1 MKDNLTIMK
10 ECEALLEGHFL
21 LSSGLHS
28 GRYCQCAKLL
38 RFPNQAAAVL
48 QTVAEQVKGLPVT
61 KVCGPAMGGVI
72 VSYELARQLGVESIF
87 TERKDGEMQLRRG
100 FSVGP
105 GDNIL
110 IAEDV
115 ITTGKSTMETVK
127 TLEEMGAKVIGAACV
142 VDRRAED
149 CAFKLPV
156 YAALS
161 LDIKTYDVEACPI
174 CKEGKLPLEKP
185 GSRET
190 LTKVAQP
197 LL

>member
-10 ECEALLEGHFL
+10 ECEAFLEGHFL

-28 GRYCQCAKLL
+28 GQYCQCAKLL
-38 RFPNQAAAVL
+38 RFPDRAAEVL
-48 QTVAEQVKGLPVT
+48 KTVAEQVKGLSIN

-72 VSYELARQLGVESIF
+72 VSYEVARQLGVESIF

-105 GDNIL
+105 GDNVL

-127 TLEEMGAKVIGAACV
+127 ALEDMGAKVVGAVCV

-156 YAALS
+156 FAALA
-161 LDIKTYDVEACPI
+161 LDIRTYEAETCPI
-174 CKEGKLPLEKP
+174 CREGKVPLEKP
-185 GSRET
+185 GSRE
-190 LTKVAQP
+190 LPKK
-197 LL
+197 